1 MILYTSDLHL
11 GHANII
17 KHDGRPFHDCDEMD
31 HVLIELWNGRVQPD
45 DTVYIVGDFIFR
57 SANPPAW
64 YLKKMKGHKI
74 LIPGNHDDKL
84 LKDPE
89 ALSYFERVEQMME
102 IEDESRHIQLCHYPL
117 VEWNAYYSGSWHV
130 YGHIHNRKNET
141 YEIMRK
147 KAHALNAGCMINNY
161 MPVNFHELIKNNEVF
176 RNLEGREWFG

>member
-1 MILYTSDLHL
+1 MFA
-11 GHANII
+11 G
-17 KHDGRPFHDCDEMD
+17 
-31 HVLIELWNGRVQPD
+31 
-45 DTVYIVGDFIFR
+45 

-89 ALSYFERVEQMME
+89 ALSYFDRIEPLLE
-102 IEDESRHIQLCHYPL
+102 IQDEGRHIRLCHYPIA
-117 VEWNAYYSGSWHV
+117 EWNSYFRGSWHI

-147 KAHALNAGCMINNY
+147 KERALNAGCMINNY
-161 MPVNFHELIKNNEVF
+161 MPVTFQELVKNNELF
-176 RNLEGREWFG
+176 RKSGNDPRAATFRSYLEEE